1 MRKLYAGIGSRET
14 PADVCARMT
23 RIAVSLHKRGFRL
36 RTGGAAGAD
45 AAWQAGAGTN
55 IEVYRPK
62 RQGEWDK
69 ARAIAASHHEAWHK
83 CSIFA
88 KELHTRNVLIIL
100 GPQLDNPVAFVLCWA
115 PNPYPSAALCQ
126 NTDGGTGMGV
136 RIAAA
141 RGIPV
146 LHLDDPDG
154 HAKLNAQVAPAKY
167 PVEPTIG

>member
-1 MRKLYAGIGSRET
+1 
-14 PADVCARMT
+14 
-23 RIAVSLHKRGFRL
+23 L
-36 RTGGAAGAD
+36 RTGGAVGAD
-45 AAWQAGAGTN
+45 AAFAAGAGTN
-55 IEVYRPK
+55 VELYRPK
-62 RQGEWDK
+62 RQGECAK
-69 ARAIAASHHEAWHK
+69 AAEIAASHHEAWHK
-83 CSIFA
+83 CSVFA

-100 GPQLDNPVAFVLCWA
+100 GPLLDNPVAFVLCWA

-154 HAKLNAQVAPAKY
+154 YAKLNALAAPAVY
-167 PVEPTIG
+167 PVEPKVG